1 MTETFQR
8 VTGFV
13 RYAWF
18 VVAYLVGVILWGAV
32 VRATGSGAGC
42 GNHWPMCNGEIIPRA
57 EDIETLIEF
66 SHRLTSGFSGI
77 LIIILVIW
85 AFRLK
90 PVRKFVRIMAVMSLV
105 FVIIEGGIG
114 AALVRLELVED
125 NASTLRSIAI
135 ALHLVNTL
143 VLLGWSVL
151 TAWGASQAKPIC
163 MMASART
170 IGLVIIGLLG
180 FSVMSAMGA
189 VTALGDTLLMSGVIG
204 EETNYVDHI
213 LISLRAWH
221 PILAIVVS
229 GYLFVMGYLFLQE
242 YDNERITSQL
252 YAMFALVTLQI
263 GMGILNIVL
272 QAPVWMQVLH
282 LLLAD
287 TLWILLVVLSANLMI
302 TQPEAKRKSSPVSD
316 SQTVVATGD

>member
-1 MTETFQR
+1 MTETITKPMAFI
-8 VTGFV
+8 

-18 VVAYLVGVILWGAV
+18 NVAYLIGVILWGAV

-42 GNHWPMCNGEIIPRA
+42 GNHWPTCNGEIIPRA
-57 EDIETLIEF
+57 ENIETLIEF

-90 PVRKFVRIMAVMSLV
+90 PVRKFVRMMALMTLV

-125 NASTLRSIAI
+125 NASTLRAVAI
-135 ALHLVNTL
+135 GLHLVNTL
-143 VLLGWSVL
+143 VLLFWAAL
-151 TAWGASQAKPIC
+151 TAWGASQTKPIEFF
-163 MMASART
+163 ASART
-170 IGLVIIGLLG
+170 RVVLAIGLLS
-180 FSVMSAMGA
+180 FSVMSAAGA

-204 EETNYVDHI
+204 ANTNYVDHI

-221 PILAIVVS
+221 PILAILVS
-229 GYLFVMGYLFLQE
+229 GYLFIMGYFFLQA
-242 YDNERITSQL
+242 YDSPRITSQT
-252 YAMFALVTLQI
+252 YALFILISLQI
-263 GMGILNIVL
+263 AMGVVNIIL

-287 TLWILLVVLSANLMI
+287 TLWLLLVVLSANLMI
-302 TQPEAKRKSSPVSD
+302 TQPVAKQKREPLAE
-316 SQTVVATGD
+316 SQPAIATGD

>member
-1 MTETFQR
+1 MTETIQKA
-8 VTGFV
+8 TGFV

-42 GNHWPMCNGEIIPRA
+42 GNHWPVCNGEIIPRA
-57 EDIETLIEF
+57 ESIETLIEF

-90 PVRKFVRIMAVMSLV
+90 PVRKFVRVMAIMSLV

-125 NASTLRSIAI
+125 NASTLRAVAI
-135 ALHLVNTL
+135 GLHLVNTL
-143 VLLGWSVL
+143 VLLGWAAL
-151 TAWGASQAKPIC
+151 TAWGASQTRPIRFV
-163 MMASART
+163 ASAQT
-170 IGLVIIGLLG
+170 KLLVLIALLG
-180 FSVMSAMGA
+180 FSLMSAAGA
-189 VTALGDTLLMSGVIG
+189 ITALGDTLLMSGVIG
-204 EETNYVDHI
+204 EATNYVDHI

-229 GYLFVMGYLFLQE
+229 VYLFVMGYLFLHQ
-242 YDNERITSQL
+242 YDSPQVNQQI
-252 YAMFALVTLQI
+252 YALFMLVSLQV
-263 GMGILNIVL
+263 GMGILNIAL

-287 TLWILLVVLSANLMI
+287 TLWLLLIVLSANLMV
-302 TQPEAKRKSSPVSD
+302 TQPEEKREPLRD